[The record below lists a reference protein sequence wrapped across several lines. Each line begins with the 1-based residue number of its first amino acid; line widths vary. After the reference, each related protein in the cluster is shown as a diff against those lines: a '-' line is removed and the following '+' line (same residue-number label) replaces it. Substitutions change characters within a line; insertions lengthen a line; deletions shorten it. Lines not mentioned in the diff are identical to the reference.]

1 MIDFLNIPPV
11 HLVIYG
17 LTFVAVV
24 ALGVVV
30 WSNLAEAAKA
40 SAERLDANRAAN
52 QQTEEIGS
60 ALDRF
65 ITPGRLF
72 SLRLTFGLIPAAIA
86 FANLFM
92 AGVENRIALALV
104 PVLFGVLGSFLPR
117 FYYQMQVKRRQAHFE
132 RDILDLTTGVTNALQ
147 AGMALPQALEKVG
160 AQMTGPMKEELTIV
174 LREYRLGIDLVQAM
188 GRLSRR
194 MPCEDMRL
202 LTCAIKLTT
211 EAGGSLASVLTEMTA
226 MIRGRREFADKVKA
240 LTAEG
245 RFEAIAMSCAPMA
258 AFCFLHFIQADLV
271 RPLYTTGVGWC
282 TLGGVVALEIAGYL
296 TIRRIVTI
304 EV

>member
-1 MIDFLNIPPV
+1 MIDILSIPPV
-11 HLVIYG
+11 HLVIYAM
-17 LTFVAVV
+17 TFVAVV
-24 ALGVVV
+24 ALGVVF
-30 WSNLAEAAKA
+30 WSNFAEAAKA

-52 QQTEEIGS
+52 QRTEEIGS

-86 FANLFM
+86 FGNLFI
-92 AGVENRIALALV
+92 AGVENRIALVLV
-104 PVLFGVLGSFLPR
+104 PILFGVLGSFLPR
-117 FYYQMQVKRRQAHFE
+117 VYYQMQVKRRQARFE
-132 RDILDLTTGVTNALQ
+132 LDILDLTTGITNALQ

-160 AQMTGPMKEELTIV
+160 AQMTGPMKEELTVV

-188 GRLSRR
+188 DRLTRR

-202 LTCAIKLTT
+202 LTSAIKLTT
-211 EAGGSLASVLTEMTA
+211 EAGGSLASVLAEMSA

-258 AFCFLHFIQADLV
+258 AFCFLHFIQADLM

-282 TLGGVVALEIAGYL
+282 TLGGVVTLEVVGYFV
-296 TIRRIVTI
+296 IRKIVSI